1 MQSCPSL
8 QRQQLRL
15 PRTRTRTKI
24 RRQGSATRRR
34 TVSRANRGTLKIK
47 RISLTPRGRAG
58 NRVAFDLIG
67 LFTNTLAIQL
77 LTVVIII
84 ILTYLV
90 VRFYRIIITRIAGTV
105 PSGLIAS
112 LQQIGSWAI
121 WVLGVIIVLNTL
133 DVPILLLLVL
143 LFLGGLTMITAY
155 RHILTDMAAS
165 QFVSTYQPFKVGEWI
180 EVQDY
185 YGRVIERNLIQT
197 KILTPDNEIVIIPN
211 STLLR
216 RSVINRTRSGALR
229 IQIPVVVST
238 EIDLA
243 KIQDQLLHIA
253 EDIKVDLLPDTTPQ
267 VRVTQVTPQETQLV
281 LLLQIANP
289 AKRDQIISEV
299 QKKFYELLSKRN

>member
-1 MQSCPSL
+1 
-8 QRQQLRL
+8 
-15 PRTRTRTKI
+15 
-24 RRQGSATRRR
+24 
-34 TVSRANRGTLKIK
+34 
-47 RISLTPRGRAG
+47 
-58 NRVAFDLIG
+58 VAFDLVG
-67 LFTNTLAIQL
+67 LFTSPLSVQL
-77 LTVVIII
+77 LTVVLII

-105 PSGLIAS
+105 PSGLVAS

-121 WVLGVIIVLNTL
+121 WVLGVIIILNTL
-133 DVPILLLLVL
+133 NVSILLLLVL

-211 STLLR
+211 STLLK

-229 IQIPVVVST
+229 VQIPVVVST

-243 KIQDQLLHIA
+243 KIEDQLLHIA
-253 EDIKVDLLPDTTPQ
+253 EEMKVDLLPDTTPQ

-299 QKKFYELLSKRN
+299 QKKFYELLSKKN

>member
-1 MQSCPSL
+1 
-8 QRQQLRL
+8 
-15 PRTRTRTKI
+15 
-24 RRQGSATRRR
+24 
-34 TVSRANRGTLKIK
+34 
-47 RISLTPRGRAG
+47 
-58 NRVAFDLIG
+58 VAFDLVG
-67 LFTNTLAIQL
+67 LFTSPLAIQL
-77 LTVVIII
+77 LTVVLII

-105 PSGLIAS
+105 PSGLVAS

-121 WVLGVIIVLNTL
+121 WVLGVIIILNTL
-133 DVPILLLLVL
+133 NVSILLLLVL

-216 RSVINRTRSGALR
+216 KSVINRTRSGALR
-229 IQIPVVVST
+229 VQIPVVVST
-238 EIDLA
+238 AIDLA
-243 KIQDQLLHIA
+243 KIEDELLHIA

-267 VRVTQVTPQETQLV
+267 VRVTQVTPQETQLL

-299 QKKFYELLSKRN
+299 QKKFYELLSRRN

>member
-1 MQSCPSL
+1 MA
-8 QRQQLRL
+8 L
-15 PRTRTRTKI
+15 PTIYDLLTSSFAI
-24 RRQGSATRRR
+24 RIFY
-34 TVSRANRGTLKIK
+34 VVLTL
-47 RISLTPRGRAG
+47 
-58 NRVAFDLIG
+58 
-67 LFTNTLAIQL
+67 LFTF
-77 LTVVIII
+77 
-84 ILTYLV
+84 LV
-90 VRFYRIIITRIAGTV
+90 VRLYRSIIHRAAGSV
-105 PSGLIAS
+105 PSGLVAS

-121 WVLGVIIVLNTL
+121 WIFGIIIGLSQL
-133 DVPILLLLVL
+133 DVAINVLLLI
-143 LFLGGLTMITAY
+143 LFLGGVAIIVAY
-155 RHILTDMAAS
+155 RNILTDMAAS
-165 QFVSTYQPFKVGEWI
+165 QFVSTFQPFKVGEWI

-253 EDIKVDLLPDTTPQ
+253 EDIKVDLLPDTIPQ
-267 VRVTQVTPQETQLV
+267 VRVTQVTLQETRLV

>member
-1 MQSCPSL
+1 
-8 QRQQLRL
+8 
-15 PRTRTRTKI
+15 
-24 RRQGSATRRR
+24 
-34 TVSRANRGTLKIK
+34 
-47 RISLTPRGRAG
+47 
-58 NRVAFDLIG
+58 VAFDLVG
-67 LFTNTLAIQL
+67 LFTSPLSVQL
-77 LTVVIII
+77 LTVVLII

-105 PSGLIAS
+105 PSGLVAS

-121 WVLGVIIVLNTL
+121 WVLGVIIILNTL
-133 DVPILLLLVL
+133 NVSILLLLVL

-197 KILTPDNEIVIIPN
+197 KILTPDNEIVIVPN
-211 STLLR
+211 STLLK
-216 RSVINRTRSGALR
+216 RSVVNRTRSGALR
-229 IQIPVVVST
+229 VQIPVVVST

-243 KIQDQLLHIA
+243 KIEDQLLHIA
-253 EDIKVDLLPDTTPQ
+253 EDLKVDLLPDTTPQ

>member
-1 MQSCPSL
+1 
-8 QRQQLRL
+8 
-15 PRTRTRTKI
+15 
-24 RRQGSATRRR
+24 
-34 TVSRANRGTLKIK
+34 
-47 RISLTPRGRAG
+47 
-58 NRVAFDLIG
+58 VAFDLVG
-67 LFTNTLAIQL
+67 LFTSPLAVQL
-77 LTVVIII
+77 LTVVLII

-105 PSGLIAS
+105 PSGLVAS

-143 LFLGGLTMITAY
+143 LFLGGLTMIVAY
-155 RHILTDMAAS
+155 RNILTDMAAS

-180 EVQDY
+180 EVQDN

-238 EIDLA
+238 EMDLT
-243 KIQDQLLHIA
+243 KIEDQLIHIA
-253 EDIKVDLLPDTTPQ
+253 EDMKVDLVPDTTPQ

-289 AKRDQIISEV
+289 AKRDQMISEV

>member
-1 MQSCPSL
+1 
-8 QRQQLRL
+8 
-15 PRTRTRTKI
+15 
-24 RRQGSATRRR
+24 
-34 TVSRANRGTLKIK
+34 
-47 RISLTPRGRAG
+47 
-58 NRVAFDLIG
+58 VAFDLVGI
-67 LFTNTLAIQL
+67 FTSPLIEQL
-77 LTVVIII
+77 LTVVLII

-105 PSGLIAS
+105 PSGLVAS

-121 WVLGVIIVLNTL
+121 WVLGVIIILNTL
-133 DVPILLLLVL
+133 NVSILLLLVL
-143 LFLGGLTMITAY
+143 LLLGGLTMITAY
-155 RHILTDMAAS
+155 RHVLTDMAAS

-229 IQIPVVVST
+229 VQIPVVVST

-243 KIQDQLLHIA
+243 KIEDQLLHIA
-253 EDIKVDLLPDTTPQ
+253 EEMKVDLLPDTTPQ
-267 VRVTQVTPQETQLV
+267 VRVTQVTPQETQLL

-289 AKRDQIISEV
+289 AKRDQIISGV

>member
-1 MQSCPSL
+1 M
-8 QRQQLRL
+8 
-15 PRTRTRTKI
+15 
-24 RRQGSATRRR
+24 
-34 TVSRANRGTLKIK
+34 
-47 RISLTPRGRAG
+47 
-58 NRVAFDLIG
+58 AFDLVGI
-67 LFTNTLAIQL
+67 FTSPLIEQL
-77 LTVVIII
+77 LTVVLII

-105 PSGLIAS
+105 PSGLVAS

-121 WVLGVIIVLNTL
+121 WVLGVIIILNTL
-133 DVPILLLLVL
+133 NVSILLLLVL

-155 RHILTDMAAS
+155 RHVLTDMAAS

-229 IQIPVVVST
+229 VQIPVVVST
-238 EIDLA
+238 EINLA
-243 KIQDQLLHIA
+243 KIEDQLLHIA
-253 EDIKVDLLPDTTPQ
+253 EEMKVDLLPDTTP
-267 VRVTQVTPQETQLV
+267 
-281 LLLQIANP
+281 
-289 AKRDQIISEV
+289 KSE
-299 QKKFYELLSKRN
+299 LPR

>member
-1 MQSCPSL
+1 
-8 QRQQLRL
+8 
-15 PRTRTRTKI
+15 
-24 RRQGSATRRR
+24 
-34 TVSRANRGTLKIK
+34 
-47 RISLTPRGRAG
+47 
-58 NRVAFDLIG
+58 VAFDLIG
-67 LFTNTLAIQL
+67 VFTSPLIEQL
-77 LTVVIII
+77 LTVVLII

-105 PSGLIAS
+105 PSGLVAS

-121 WVLGVIIVLNTL
+121 WILGVIIILNTL
-133 DVPILLLLVL
+133 NVSILLLLVL
-143 LFLGGLTMITAY
+143 LFLGGLTMIMAY

-253 EDIKVDLLPDTTPQ
+253 EDIKVDLLPDTIPQ
-267 VRVTQVTPQETQLV
+267 VRVTQVTLQETRLV

>member
-1 MQSCPSL
+1 
-8 QRQQLRL
+8 
-15 PRTRTRTKI
+15 
-24 RRQGSATRRR
+24 
-34 TVSRANRGTLKIK
+34 
-47 RISLTPRGRAG
+47 
-58 NRVAFDLIG
+58 VAFDLVG
-67 LFTNTLAIQL
+67 LFTSTLSVQL
-77 LTVVIII
+77 LTVVLII

-105 PSGLIAS
+105 PSGLVAS

-121 WVLGVIIVLNTL
+121 WVLGVIIILNTL
-133 DVPILLLLVL
+133 NVSILLLLVL
-143 LFLGGLTMITAY
+143 LVLGGLTMITAY

-211 STLLR
+211 STLLK

-229 IQIPVVVST
+229 VQIPVVVST

-243 KIQDQLLHIA
+243 KIEDQLLHIA
-253 EDIKVDLLPDTTPQ
+253 EEMKVDLLPDTTPQ

-289 AKRDQIISEV
+289 AKRDQIISGV

>member
-1 MQSCPSL
+1 M
-8 QRQQLRL
+8 
-15 PRTRTRTKI
+15 
-24 RRQGSATRRR
+24 
-34 TVSRANRGTLKIK
+34 
-47 RISLTPRGRAG
+47 
-58 NRVAFDLIG
+58 AFDLIG
-67 LFTNTLAIQL
+67 IFTSPLIEQL
-77 LTVVIII
+77 LTVVLII

-105 PSGLIAS
+105 PSGLVAS

-121 WVLGVIIVLNTL
+121 WILGVIIILNTL
-133 DVPILLLLVL
+133 NVSILLLLVL
-143 LFLGGLTMITAY
+143 LFLGGLTMIMAY

-197 KILTPDNEIVIIPN
+197 KLLTPDNEIVIIPN

-229 IQIPVVVST
+229 VPIPVVVST
-238 EIDLA
+238 EIDLT
-243 KIQDQLLHIA
+243 KIEDQLLHIA
-253 EDIKVDLLPDTTPQ
+253 EDMKVDLLPDTTPQ
-267 VRVTQVTPQETQLV
+267 VRVTQVTPRETQLV

-299 QKKFYELLSKRN
+299 QKKFYELLSKWK

>member
-1 MQSCPSL
+1 V
-8 QRQQLRL
+8 
-15 PRTRTRTKI
+15 T
-24 RRQGSATRRR
+24 
-34 TVSRANRGTLKIK
+34 
-47 RISLTPRGRAG
+47 
-58 NRVAFDLIG
+58 FDLVGI
-67 LFTNTLAIQL
+67 FTSPLIEQL
-77 LTVVIII
+77 LTVVLII

-105 PSGLIAS
+105 PSGLVAS

-121 WVLGVIIVLNTL
+121 WVLGVIIILNTL
-133 DVPILLLLVL
+133 NVSILLLLVL

-155 RHILTDMAAS
+155 RHVLTDMAAS

-211 STLLR
+211 STLLK

-229 IQIPVVVST
+229 VQIPVVVST

-243 KIQDQLLHIA
+243 KIEDQLLHIA
-253 EDIKVDLLPDTTPQ
+253 EEMKVDLLPDTTPQ
-267 VRVTQVTPQETQLV
+267 VRVTQVTPQETQLL

-289 AKRDQIISEV
+289 AKRDQIISGV

>member
-1 MQSCPSL
+1 
-8 QRQQLRL
+8 
-15 PRTRTRTKI
+15 
-24 RRQGSATRRR
+24 
-34 TVSRANRGTLKIK
+34 
-47 RISLTPRGRAG
+47 
-58 NRVAFDLIG
+58 VAFDLIG

-216 RSVINRTRSGALR
+216 RPVINRTRSGALR
-229 IQIPVVVST
+229 IQIPVVFST

-243 KIQDQLLHIA
+243 KIEDQLLHIA

>member
-1 MQSCPSL
+1 M
-8 QRQQLRL
+8 
-15 PRTRTRTKI
+15 
-24 RRQGSATRRR
+24 
-34 TVSRANRGTLKIK
+34 
-47 RISLTPRGRAG
+47 
-58 NRVAFDLIG
+58 AFDLIG

-243 KIQDQLLHIA
+243 KIEDQLLHIA

>member
-1 MQSCPSL
+1 
-8 QRQQLRL
+8 
-15 PRTRTRTKI
+15 
-24 RRQGSATRRR
+24 
-34 TVSRANRGTLKIK
+34 
-47 RISLTPRGRAG
+47 
-58 NRVAFDLIG
+58 VAFDLIG
-67 LFTNTLAIQL
+67 LFTSPLAVQL
-77 LTVVIII
+77 LTVVLII

-105 PSGLIAS
+105 PSGLVAS

-143 LFLGGLTMITAY
+143 LFLGGLTMIVAY
-155 RHILTDMAAS
+155 RNILTDMAAS

-211 STLLR
+211 STLVR

-238 EIDLA
+238 EMDLT
-243 KIQDQLLHIA
+243 KIEDQLIHIA
-253 EDIKVDLLPDTTPQ
+253 EDMKVDLLPDTTPQ
-267 VRVTQVTPQETQLV
+267 VRVTQVTPQETQLI

-289 AKRDQIISEV
+289 AKRDQMVSEV

>member
-1 MQSCPSL
+1 
-8 QRQQLRL
+8 
-15 PRTRTRTKI
+15 
-24 RRQGSATRRR
+24 
-34 TVSRANRGTLKIK
+34 
-47 RISLTPRGRAG
+47 
-58 NRVAFDLIG
+58 VAFDLIG
-67 LFTNTLAIQL
+67 LFTSALAIQL
-77 LTVVIII
+77 LTVVLII

-105 PSGLIAS
+105 PSGLVAS

-121 WVLGVIIVLNTL
+121 WVLGVIIILNTL
-133 DVPILLLLVL
+133 NVSILLLLVL
-143 LFLGGLTMITAY
+143 LFLGGLTMIMAY

-216 RSVINRTRSGALR
+216 RSVVNRTRSGALR

-238 EIDLA
+238 QIDLA
-243 KIQDQLLHIA
+243 KIEDQLLHIA
-253 EDIKVDLLPDTTPQ
+253 EDVKVDLLPDTTPQ

-299 QKKFYELLSKRN
+299 QKKFYELLSERN

>member
-1 MQSCPSL
+1 
-8 QRQQLRL
+8 
-15 PRTRTRTKI
+15 
-24 RRQGSATRRR
+24 
-34 TVSRANRGTLKIK
+34 
-47 RISLTPRGRAG
+47 
-58 NRVAFDLIG
+58 VAFDLVG
-67 LFTNTLAIQL
+67 LFTSPLSVQL
-77 LTVVIII
+77 LTVVLII

-105 PSGLIAS
+105 PSGLVAS

-121 WVLGVIIVLNTL
+121 WVLGVIIILNTL
-133 DVPILLLLVL
+133 NVSILLLLVL

-211 STLLR
+211 STLLK

-229 IQIPVVVST
+229 VQIPVAVST

-243 KIQDQLLHIA
+243 KIEDQLLHIA
-253 EDIKVDLLPDTTPQ
+253 EEMKVDLLPDTTPQ
-267 VRVTQVTPQETQLV
+267 VRVTQVTPQETQLI

-289 AKRDQIISEV
+289 AKRDQIISGV

>member
-1 MQSCPSL
+1 
-8 QRQQLRL
+8 
-15 PRTRTRTKI
+15 
-24 RRQGSATRRR
+24 
-34 TVSRANRGTLKIK
+34 
-47 RISLTPRGRAG
+47 
-58 NRVAFDLIG
+58 VAFDLVG
-67 LFTNTLAIQL
+67 LFTSPLSVQL
-77 LTVVIII
+77 LTVVLII

-105 PSGLIAS
+105 PSGLVAS

-121 WVLGVIIVLNTL
+121 WVLGVIIILNTL
-133 DVPILLLLVL
+133 NVSILLLLVL

-211 STLLR
+211 STLLK

-243 KIQDQLLHIA
+243 KIEDQLLHIA
-253 EDIKVDLLPDTTPQ
+253 EEMKVDLLPDTTPQ
-267 VRVTQVTPQETQLV
+267 VRVTQVTPQETRLV

-289 AKRDQIISEV
+289 AKRDQIISGV

>member
-1 MQSCPSL
+1 
-8 QRQQLRL
+8 
-15 PRTRTRTKI
+15 
-24 RRQGSATRRR
+24 
-34 TVSRANRGTLKIK
+34 
-47 RISLTPRGRAG
+47 
-58 NRVAFDLIG
+58 VAFDLVG
-67 LFTNTLAIQL
+67 LFTSPLSVQL
-77 LTVVIII
+77 LTVVLII

-105 PSGLIAS
+105 PSGLVAS

-121 WVLGVIIVLNTL
+121 WVLGVIIILNTL
-133 DVPILLLLVL
+133 NVSILLLLVL

-211 STLLR
+211 STLLK

-229 IQIPVVVST
+229 VQIPVAVST

-243 KIQDQLLHIA
+243 KIEDQLLHIA
-253 EDIKVDLLPDTTPQ
+253 EEMKVDLLPDTTPQ

-289 AKRDQIISEV
+289 AKRDQIISGV

>member
-1 MQSCPSL
+1 
-8 QRQQLRL
+8 
-15 PRTRTRTKI
+15 
-24 RRQGSATRRR
+24 
-34 TVSRANRGTLKIK
+34 
-47 RISLTPRGRAG
+47 
-58 NRVAFDLIG
+58 VAFDLIG
-67 LFTNTLAIQL
+67 IFTSPLIEQL
-77 LTVVIII
+77 LTVVLII

-105 PSGLIAS
+105 PSGLVAS

-121 WVLGVIIVLNTL
+121 WILGVIIILNTL
-133 DVPILLLLVL
+133 NVSILLLLVL
-143 LFLGGLTMITAY
+143 LFLGGLTMIMAY

-243 KIQDQLLHIA
+243 KIQDQLLHIG
-253 EDIKVDLLPDTTPQ
+253 EDIKVDLLPDTIPQ
-267 VRVTQVTPQETQLV
+267 VRVTQVTLQETRLV

>member
-1 MQSCPSL
+1 M
-8 QRQQLRL
+8 
-15 PRTRTRTKI
+15 
-24 RRQGSATRRR
+24 
-34 TVSRANRGTLKIK
+34 
-47 RISLTPRGRAG
+47 
-58 NRVAFDLIG
+58 AFDLVG
-67 LFTNTLAIQL
+67 LLTSPLSVQL
-77 LTVVIII
+77 LTVVLII

-105 PSGLIAS
+105 PSGLVAS

-211 STLLR
+211 STLLK
-216 RSVINRTRSGALR
+216 RSVVNRTRSGALR
-229 IQIPVVVST
+229 VQIPVVVST

-243 KIQDQLLHIA
+243 KIEDQLLHIA
-253 EDIKVDLLPDTTPQ
+253 EDLKVDLLPDTTPQ
-267 VRVTQVTPQETQLV
+267 VRVSQVTPQETQLV

-299 QKKFYELLSKRN
+299 QKKFYELLSKKN

>member
-1 MQSCPSL
+1 M
-8 QRQQLRL
+8 
-15 PRTRTRTKI
+15 
-24 RRQGSATRRR
+24 
-34 TVSRANRGTLKIK
+34 
-47 RISLTPRGRAG
+47 
-58 NRVAFDLIG
+58 AFDLIG
-67 LFTNTLAIQL
+67 LFTSPLAVQL
-77 LTVVIII
+77 LTVVLII

-105 PSGLIAS
+105 PSGLVAS

-121 WVLGVIIVLNTL
+121 WVLGVIIILNTL
-133 DVPILLLLVL
+133 NVSILLLLVL
-143 LFLGGLTMITAY
+143 LFLGGLTMIMAY

-229 IQIPVVVST
+229 IQIPVAVST
-238 EIDLA
+238 EIDLV
-243 KIQDQLLHIA
+243 KIEDQLLHIA
-253 EDIKVDLLPDTTPQ
+253 EDIKIDLLPDTTPQ

-299 QKKFYELLSKRN
+299 QKKFYELLSKGN

>member
-1 MQSCPSL
+1 
-8 QRQQLRL
+8 
-15 PRTRTRTKI
+15 
-24 RRQGSATRRR
+24 
-34 TVSRANRGTLKIK
+34 
-47 RISLTPRGRAG
+47 
-58 NRVAFDLIG
+58 VAFDLVG
-67 LFTNTLAIQL
+67 LFTSPLSVQL
-77 LTVVIII
+77 LTVVLII

-105 PSGLIAS
+105 PSGLVAS

-121 WVLGVIIVLNTL
+121 WVLGVIIILNTL
-133 DVPILLLLVL
+133 NVSILLLLVL

-165 QFVSTYQPFKVGEWI
+165 QFVSTYQPFKVREWI

-211 STLLR
+211 STLLK
-216 RSVINRTRSGALR
+216 RSVVNRTRSGALR
-229 IQIPVVVST
+229 VQIPVVVST
-238 EIDLA
+238 DIDLA
-243 KIQDQLLHIA
+243 KIEDQLLHIA
-253 EDIKVDLLPDTTPQ
+253 EEMKVDLLPDTTPQ

-289 AKRDQIISEV
+289 AKRDQIISGV

>member
-1 MQSCPSL
+1 M
-8 QRQQLRL
+8 
-15 PRTRTRTKI
+15 
-24 RRQGSATRRR
+24 
-34 TVSRANRGTLKIK
+34 
-47 RISLTPRGRAG
+47 
-58 NRVAFDLIG
+58 AFDLIG
-67 LFTNTLAIQL
+67 LFTSPLAVQL
-77 LTVVIII
+77 LTVVLII

-90 VRFYRIIITRIAGTV
+90 VRFYRIIIIRIAGTV
-105 PSGLIAS
+105 PSGLVAS

-143 LFLGGLTMITAY
+143 LFLGGLTMIVAY
-155 RHILTDMAAS
+155 RNILTDMAAS

-211 STLLR
+211 STLVR

-238 EIDLA
+238 EMDLT
-243 KIQDQLLHIA
+243 KIEDQLIHIA
-253 EDIKVDLLPDTTPQ
+253 EDMKVDLLPDTTPQ
-267 VRVTQVTPQETQLV
+267 VRVTQVTPQETQLI

-289 AKRDQIISEV
+289 AKRDQMISEV

>member
-1 MQSCPSL
+1 M
-8 QRQQLRL
+8 
-15 PRTRTRTKI
+15 
-24 RRQGSATRRR
+24 
-34 TVSRANRGTLKIK
+34 
-47 RISLTPRGRAG
+47 
-58 NRVAFDLIG
+58 AFDLVG
-67 LFTNTLAIQL
+67 LFTSPLIEQL
-77 LTVVIII
+77 LTVVLII

-105 PSGLIAS
+105 PSGLVAS

-121 WVLGVIIVLNTL
+121 WVLGVIIILNTL
-133 DVPILLLLVL
+133 NVSILLLLVL

-197 KILTPDNEIVIIPN
+197 KILTADNEIVIIPN
-211 STLLR
+211 STLLK

-229 IQIPVVVST
+229 VQIPVVVST

-243 KIQDQLLHIA
+243 KIEDQLLHIA
-253 EDIKVDLLPDTTPQ
+253 EEMKVDLLLDTTPQ
-267 VRVTQVTPQETQLV
+267 VRVTQVTPQETQLL

-289 AKRDQIISEV
+289 AKRDQIISGV